1 MRAAGEP
8 VAADR
13 RSTLP
18 PISSPADVDLQFAR
32 SGGAGGQ
39 NVNKVNTKADIR
51 ISLDAAAREWLDP
64 DVAEAVRRTEKKRI
78 NKEGEL
84 VVTSTATRS
93 QADNV
98 EDAVAKMQAILDR
111 AAESLIPPEVDPAKE
126 KAMAKQ
132 VARAKEN
139 RLVAKKVVSD
149 KKKERRRP
157 IEW

>member
-1 MRAAGEP
+1 M
-8 VAADR
+8 
-13 RSTLP
+13 
-18 PISSPADVDLQFAR
+18 
-32 SGGAGGQ
+32 
-39 NVNKVNTKADIR
+39 NKVNTKADVR
-51 ISLDAAAREWLDP
+51 ISLDAAAKDWLDP
-64 DVAEAVRRTEKKRI
+64 EVADAVRRVEKKRI

-93 QADNV
+93 QVDNV

-111 AAESLIPPEVDPAKE
+111 AAESLIPAEVDPTKV

-139 RLVAKKVVSD
+139 RMANKKVVSD

-157 IEW
+157 VEW